1 MTREEAYYERIRLL
15 CGDWDSYDGWLSCFL
30 EHEEPLSD
38 IVLTLVDCRDDM
50 KEAEH
55 ALNLYCQERP
65 FDQER
70 VYERLRLELLSQ
82 YETCAI
88 TKDHL
93 LATMSQYSRKIPDC
107 SFSYGCGA
115 LSEYYELAEMGIVSM
130 EKLDVIL
137 IQFLRDGENVDLDSV
152 WNS

>member
-137 IQFLRDGENVDLDSV
+137 IQFLRDGGNVDLDSV